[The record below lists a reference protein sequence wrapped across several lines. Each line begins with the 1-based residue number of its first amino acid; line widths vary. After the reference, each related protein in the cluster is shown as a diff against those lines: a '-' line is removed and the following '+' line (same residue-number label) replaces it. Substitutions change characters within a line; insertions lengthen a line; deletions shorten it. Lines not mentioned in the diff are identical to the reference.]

1 MSHEISSILEVD
13 RIGKMYSLTD
23 PNSGKKKQFWSLQD
37 ISFSMKKG
45 SCIGLV
51 GSNGSGKSTLLKII
65 SGVTTPTIGSV
76 SVHGKIAPL
85 LGLGAGFHE
94 ELTGKENIYVYGS
107 LIGIKRQELKRQF
120 DAIVDF
126 AEIGAFIGNKVKSYS
141 TGMKV
146 RLAFSIASSANPD
159 LILADEILAVG
170 DDNFRRQSIQ
180 RMLELKKNGTSI
192 LLVQHDMS
200 IIETICDSVIR
211 LESGRLQPAVS

>member
-1 MSHEISSILEVD
+1 MSNRIRSILDVD

-23 PNSGKKKQFWSLQD
+23 PNSSKKKQFWSLQD
-37 ISFSMKKG
+37 VSFSMRKG

-65 SGVTTPTIGSV
+65 SGVTTPTTGCV
-76 SVHGKIAPL
+76 NVHGKIAPL

-94 ELTGKENIYVYGS
+94 ELTGKENIYIYGS

-126 AEIGAFIGNKVKSYS
+126 AEVGAFIGNKVKSYS

-146 RLAFSIASSANPD
+146 RLAFSIASSAHPD

-211 LESGRLQPAVS
+211 LEDGRLQPAVS

>member
-1 MSHEISSILEVD
+1 MSNGIRSILEVD
-13 RIGKMYSLTD
+13 SIGKMYWLTD
-23 PNSGKKKQFWSLQD
+23 PDSGKKNQFWSLKD
-37 ISFSMKKG
+37 ISFSMIKG
-45 SCIGLV
+45 CCIGLV

-76 SVHGKIAPL
+76 KVHGKIAPL

-107 LIGIKRQELKRQF
+107 LLGIKRQELTRQF

-146 RLAFSIASSANPD
+146 RLAFSIASCAHPD

-180 RMLELKKNGTSI
+180 RMLELKQNGTSI

-200 IIETICDSVIR
+200 IIETICDKVIR
-211 LESGRLQPAVS
+211 LEGGRLQSTAS